1 MDFSIFN
8 RKKDLNEFC
17 EVIVV
22 DFVNKI
28 EVCRKKINNLL
39 PVNPADEQE
48 LKTAELKVTEIRLQ
62 FIKNQEKLALEKPQE
77 NQELGA

>member
-39 PVNPADEQE
+39 PANLEDEKE
-48 LKTAELKVTEIRLQ
+48 LKAAELKITAIRLE
-62 FIKNQEKLALEKPQE
+62 FIKNQEKLESEKPQE